1 MSDTRRDIERDRW
14 WRDHEGFCGTCAL
27 HCRDDAGD
35 YICENDHSENYGLW
49 TEYNDGCGE
58 WIGRK

>member
-1 MSDTRRDIERDRW
+1 MSDTRRDIEHDMW

-35 YICENDHSENYGLW
+35 YICENDHSE
-49 TEYNDGCGE
+49 
-58 WIGRK
+58 WIERR